1 MILRA
6 KAQQRNVCL
15 LSPTLAA
22 PVPWYHLFSTTS
34 QRQIITFARIFTFR
48 SKAVSKVIKGSNAD
62 FVEAAEE
69 ICQEDTVMLVCFRLL
84 YAKKFDLS
92 YLADNRLFLEPDP
105 SEYARDYRSA
115 MVMALPDL
123 R

>member
-1 MILRA
+1 M
-6 KAQQRNVCL
+6 
-15 LSPTLAA
+15 S
-22 PVPWYHLFSTTS
+22 
-34 QRQIITFARIFTFR
+34 R

-69 ICQEDTVMLVCFRLL
+69 ICQEDTAMLVCFRLL

-92 YLADNRLFLEPDP
+92 CLADNKLFLEPDP
-105 SEYARDYRSA
+105 SEHARDYRSA
-115 MVMALPDL
+115 MLMALPDL